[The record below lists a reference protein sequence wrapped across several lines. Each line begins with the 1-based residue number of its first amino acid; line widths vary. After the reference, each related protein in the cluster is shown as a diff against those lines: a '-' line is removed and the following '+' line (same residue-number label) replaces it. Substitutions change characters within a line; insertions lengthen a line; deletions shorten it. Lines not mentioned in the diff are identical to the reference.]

1 MKNNGTTH
9 ERIEL
14 RSEKIKR
21 IVGSMPKG
29 VTRYG
34 AAVIVV
40 LYLALAVALFL
51 IPYPYGGGESLI
63 EHIFR

>member
-1 MKNNGTTH
+1 MKNNGPTH

-34 AAVIVV
+34 ATVLVV

>member
-1 MKNNGTTH
+1 MKNNGPTH

-51 IPYPYGGGESLI
+51 TPYPYGG
-63 EHIFR
+63 